1 MCYTTPMTKTDT
13 IGVTHHSFTSTVFPT
28 DEDMKLW
35 ESLSPSDQRSV
46 LLGKIKEG
54 LDSKP
59 AENSSKA
66 EIMSEVLSE
75 VKNEL

>member
-1 MCYTTPMTKTDT
+1 MTKTDT

-28 DEDMKLW
+28 DEDIKLW
-35 ESLSPSDQRSV
+35 NSLTASDKRSV
-46 LLGKIKEG
+46 LLGKIQEG

-59 AENSSKA
+59 AKNSTKA
-66 EIMSEVLSE
+66 EIMTEVLSE